1 MKYASL
7 FLTKKF
13 IIINTKNITRRYG
26 KASPDKLIKEK
37 DAGFIKLSGF
47 MYAFGLSLY
56 SFCLLSAVL

>member
-37 DAGFIKLSGF
+37 DAGFIKLLREDRMNTMTSQ
-47 MYAFGLSLY
+47 MHT
-56 SFCLLSAVL
+56 

>member
-37 DAGFIKLSGF
+37 DSGFIKLLREDRMNTMTSQ
-47 MYAFGLSLY
+47 MHT
-56 SFCLLSAVL
+56 

>member
-37 DAGFIKLSGF
+37 DAGFII
-47 MYAFGLSLY
+47 
-56 SFCLLSAVL
+56 LLREDRMNTMTSQMHT